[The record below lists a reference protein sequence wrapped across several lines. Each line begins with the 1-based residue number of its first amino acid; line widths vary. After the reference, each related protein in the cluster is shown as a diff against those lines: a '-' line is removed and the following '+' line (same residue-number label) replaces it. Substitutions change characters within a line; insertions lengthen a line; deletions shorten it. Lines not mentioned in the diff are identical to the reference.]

1 MVLFK
6 RFLVHS
12 APTMVALR
20 LDSPPTIFSPLT
32 KNPGCTTKSTCMIFK
47 LFSQK
52 AVYFAD
58 FLGKTDS
65 CCVQKSFAPGCRRYA
80 EFKIFRGSMPRTPS
94 NYMPTARA
102 SRLRICKKGPH
113 LEKRP
118 TPPHGLATGLHH
130 HHMGKGSLTRQGA
143 SSATPIERL
152 VTWSPYGNIS
162 LVKFLLL

>member
-6 RFLVHS
+6 KFLVHS
-12 APTMVALR
+12 APTMPVALR

-102 SRLRICKKGPH
+102 SRLRICKKRSTSWKKTHASTWAGYGPASPSYGQGFVD
-113 LEKRP
+113 P
-118 TPPHGLATGLHH
+118 TRSFLRHTHWTTSD
-130 HHMGKGSLTRQGA
+130 MI
-143 SSATPIERL
+143 PI
-152 VTWSPYGNIS
+152 WQH
-162 LVKFLLL
+162 KFS